1 MSGVCVCAW
10 MATNCE
16 RRAAISVALRP
27 AEARRSKPCGTE
39 LTLVRDCGGGAALL
53 GEVGEVGEEGEAADA
68 SAARSDG
75 ERVVVVVR
83 AQWM

>member
-1 MSGVCVCAW
+1 

-27 AEARRSKPCGTE
+27 AEARRSKPWGAE
-39 LTLVRDCGGGAALL
+39 LTLARDGSGGAALL
-53 GEVGEVGEEGEAADA
+53 REVGEGGEAADA
-68 SAARSDG
+68 SPAMSEG

>member
-1 MSGVCVCAW
+1 

-39 LTLVRDCGGGAALL
+39 LTLEREGGGGAALL
-53 GEVGEVGEEGEAADA
+53 GVVGEGGEAAEA
-68 SAARSDG
+68 SAARSEG
-75 ERVVVVVR
+75 VRVVVGVR

>member
-27 AEARRSKPCGTE
+27 AEARRSKPWGAE
-39 LTLVRDCGGGAALL
+39 LTLARNCGGGGALL
-53 GEVGEVGEEGEAADA
+53 GEVGKGGEAADA
-68 SAARSDG
+68 SAARSVG
-75 ERVVVVVR
+75 VRVVVVVR